1 MIAPLRRS
9 VVVFA
14 GGGSG
19 GHLYPAVAVARAMP
33 SVQPLFLV
41 PSDRGDE
48 ERLDGE
54 YRSVAFDSPRIDRG
68 RVLYPARLASAVW
81 RARRILRNEEAKAV
95 VGLGSYASVPAC
107 LAARS
112 LGLPVYLMAFDAV
125 PGRATRLLTPLA
137 QGIGLGS
144 ELARSRFPL
153 SAPCRVT
160 GTPLREELRQ
170 EADAE
175 AFGLQRDV
183 PTLLVFG
190 GSQGARELNRC
201 VVSGIAASSALQFQV
216 LHVSGPEDLSTVRD
230 AYERMSRRAE
240 VRPFLGE
247 VSGPTSMGAAYALAD
262 LVICRGGASSV
273 AECLALGKPAVFV
286 PYPWHRD
293 GHQARNAQAA
303 ARSGAAVVVEQ
314 ENLDVACV
322 GGLLRRYLIAPA
334 ERQRMADLAAAMGRP
349 AAARSMA
356 AHLLETFGD
365 ALAEPQVTMEL
376 GG

>member
-1 MIAPLRRS
+1 MIAPLRRN

-33 SVQPLFLV
+33 SVQPLFMV

-48 ERLDGE
+48 QRLDGE
-54 YRSVAFDSPRIDRG
+54 FRSLAFDSPRIDRG
-68 RVLYPARLASAVW
+68 RVLYPARLARATW

-95 VGLGSYASVPAC
+95 VGLGSYSSVPAC

-125 PGRATRLLTPLA
+125 PGRATRFLSPLA

-144 ELARSRFPL
+144 ELARARFPL
-153 SAPCRVT
+153 DAPCRVT
-160 GTPLREELRQ
+160 GTPLREDLRQ
-170 EADAE
+170 EPDAA
-175 AFGLQRDV
+175 AFGLAADK

-190 GSQGARELNRC
+190 GSQGARDLNRR
-201 VVSGIAASSALQFQV
+201 VLSGIAASSELDFQV
-216 LHVSGPEDLSTVRD
+216 LHISGPQDFELVRD
-230 AYERMSRRAE
+230 AYERTGRRA
-240 VRPFLGE
+240 VVKSFLGE
-247 VSGPTSMGAAYALAD
+247 ATGPTSMGAAYALAD
-262 LVICRGGASSV
+262 LVMCRGGASSV

-314 ENLDVACV
+314 ENLDVPCV
-322 GGLLRRYLIAPA
+322 VDLLQRYLVQPS

-356 AHLLETFGD
+356 AHLIETLGD
-365 ALAEPQVTMEL
+365 ALAEPQVTVEL

>member
-1 MIAPLRRS
+1 MIAPLRRN

-14 GGGSG
+14 GGGTG
-19 GHLYPAVAVARAMP
+19 GHLYPAIAVARAMP

-54 YRSVAFDSPRIDRG
+54 FRSVAIESPRIDRG
-68 RVLYPARLASAVW
+68 RVLYPARLARAVW
-81 RARRILRNEEAKAV
+81 RARSVLRDEEAKAV
-95 VGLGSYASVPAC
+95 VGLGSYSSVPAC

-125 PGRATRLLTPLA
+125 PGRATRLLTPIA
-137 QGIGLGS
+137 KGIGLGS
-144 ELARSRFPL
+144 ELARARFPL
-153 SAPCRVT
+153 NAPCRVT

-170 EADAE
+170 EPDAA
-175 AFGLQRDV
+175 AFGLNPET

-190 GSQGARELNRC
+190 GSQGARDLNRR
-201 VVSGIAASSALQFQV
+201 VISGIAASSELDFQV
-216 LHVSGPEDLSTVRD
+216 LHISGAEEQQLVSD
-230 AYERMSRRAE
+230 AYETMGRRA
-240 VRPFLGE
+240 VVKPFLGTAT
-247 VSGPTSMGAAYALAD
+247 GPASMGAAYALAD
-262 LVICRGGASSV
+262 LVVCRGGASSV

-314 ENLDVACV
+314 DDLDVACV
-322 GGLLRRYLIAPA
+322 RGILQRYLVQPS

-356 AHLLETFGD
+356 AHLIETLGD
-365 ALAEPQVTMEL
+365 ALAEPQVTVEL